1 MEFQKIVETAEES
14 ARLQQSNCAIID
26 SEILLEIPADRITV
40 RNACEN
46 TRAA

>member
-1 MEFQKIVETAEES
+1 MGIQKIVETADES

-40 RNACEN
+40 RKACEN
-46 TRAA
+46 TGAA